1 MPAMKRVLC
10 PLSAVLTLAM
20 AAPASAAEAVAPPA
34 GAETH
39 DGFFLRL
46 NLGLGAV
53 LLGNAMTGRDISING
68 FGEVVGIAAGG
79 AIVRDL
85 ILYGELIV
93 HRSET
98 PTVTINGEKL
108 AGSGLKAATGCLGLG
123 AAYYFGR
130 NVYASGTLGL
140 SSMNRELPDD
150 HGSTDWGPAA
160 SVLVGKEWWT
170 SANTAIGAALR
181 TYLGRMSEGGRDHA
195 WSAFAL
201 MAGVSAT
208 YN

>member
-1 MPAMKRVLC
+1 MG
-10 PLSAVLTLAM
+10 
-20 AAPASAAEAVAPPA
+20 
-34 GAETH
+34 GAQTH

-46 NLGLGAV
+46 NVGVGAV
-53 LLGNAMTGRDISING
+53 LLGNSSGGQDASING

-79 AIVRDL
+79 AVVRDL
-85 ILYGELIV
+85 VLYGELIV

-108 AGSGLKAATGCLGLG
+108 TGSGLQAATGCLGLG

-130 NVYASGTLGL
+130 NMYVSGTVGV

-150 HGSTDWGPAA
+150 HGSTDWGPAVSA
-160 SVLVGKEWWT
+160 LVGKEWWI
-170 SANTAIGAALR
+170 SANGAVGAALR
-181 TYLGRMSEGGRDHA
+181 GYVGRMSEAGRDHA
-195 WSAFAL
+195 WRAFAL
-201 MAGVSAT
+201 MAGISAT